1 MCWLCLW
8 APLLLVG
15 PFWQPLW
22 QPLWLLVEAAPL
34 PEWAP
39 HPAQLASDLL
49 GPTEPWPSH
58 SSELPPESPQAFT
71 PPAPELGGFH
81 YLGSS
86 APAQTLVPPQE
97 LTETLVQF
105 LDRDS
110 VGEVPPE
117 ADEDLNDKP
126 TQPER
131 LPDVV
136 SSLGWDQNQ
145 TVASPSQLKSKIKT
159 VRLGQAEDR

>member
-1 MCWLCLW
+1 M
-8 APLLLVG
+8 G

-22 QPLWLLVEAAPL
+22 QPLWLLVGAAPL
-34 PEWAP
+34 PEWTLD
-39 HPAQLASDLL
+39 PAQLASDLL

-86 APAQTLVPPQE
+86 APAQTLVPLQQ
-97 LTETLVQF
+97 LTETLS
-105 LDRDS
+105 LDTDS
-110 VGEVPPE
+110 VGELPPE
-117 ADEDLNDKP
+117 ADEDLNDQP

-131 LPDVV
+131 PPEVV
-136 SSLGWDQNQ
+136 SRLGWDQKQ
-145 TVASPSQLKSKIKT
+145 TIASPPQLKSKIKT